1 MADAIADVMIHVDET
16 LDRDALDRLEAVV
29 RENAC
34 VTSAD
39 VPADRQHMMLVT
51 YNAEC
56 VSAQEI
62 LQLVT
67 EQGVHAELVGM

>member
-16 LDRDALDRLEAVV
+16 LDRDALKRLEAAV
-29 RENAC
+29 RENSC

-39 VPADRQHMMLVT
+39 VPENRPHMMLVT
-51 YNAEC
+51 YNARC
-56 VSAQEI
+56 VSAREI

-67 EQGVHAELVGM
+67 GQGVHAELVGM

>member
-1 MADAIADVMIHVDET
+1 M
-16 LDRDALDRLEAVV
+16 
-29 RENAC
+29 RENSC

-39 VPADRQHMMLVT
+39 VPEGRQHMMLVT

-56 VSAQEI
+56 VSAEEI

-67 EQGVHAELVGM
+67 RQGVHAELVGM